1 MHTEHT
7 QGKKKIKKCSDFIRP
22 LGDFGWLRN
31 RVFWGLFFL
40 PPPAVVFYA
49 VFSHPAKELTWHHA
63 VKQGSTM
70 HAFPYQGIHKIP
82 KKWKAHLP
90 TWISRSLGDFSLLST
105 SQGFYRG
112 LHLYFLSPRPVRG
125 CADKDFLCIDFS
137 VAAHRH
143 QVPNVNIPLQAHV
156 L

>member
-7 QGKKKIKKCSDFIRP
+7 QGKKKNKKMQWLHQTIGWFWLAKEQSF
-22 LGDFGWLRN
+22 LGF
-31 RVFWGLFFL
+31 VFSS
-40 PPPAVVFYA
+40 PPAVVFYA